1 MPNHIIFNNNCTVK
15 KHVKNDP
22 DFDNV
27 GLAVNVFHFE
37 NKYADSDE
45 FCHAH
50 CDPSKFPDLRGED
63 GKAWFFNTS
72 IAEQTIVWLGG
83 FHSICCEMSVDKYK
97 FFLDE
102 VIMMWNRRTK
112 EKLAKDNRE
121 PTLWA

>member
-1 MPNHIIFNNNCTVK
+1 MPNHIIFDNNCTVK

-27 GLAVNVFHFE
+27 GLTLDVFHFE
-37 NKYADSDE
+37 NKHEDSDE

-50 CDPSKFPDLRGED
+50 CDPSKFPELRGED
-63 GKAWFFNTS
+63 GKAWFLNTS
-72 IAEQTIVWLGG
+72 IAEQTNIWLGG
-83 FHSICCEMSVDKYK
+83 FHSICREMSVDKYE

-102 VIMMWNRRTK
+102 MIMMQNRRTK
-112 EKLAKDNRE
+112 EKLAEDNQG